1 MKDLLPE
8 EYADA
13 QRYLSEKYQINRNL
27 AGCYLVNFE
36 HEYICHKLNG
46 GCNNIQKCRLIHK
59 LEENNL

>member
-13 QRYLSEKYQINRNL
+13 QRYLSEKYQINRHH

-36 HEYICHKLNG
+36 DDYICRKFNG
-46 GCNNIQKCRLIHK
+46 GCENISKCRLMNK
-59 LEENNL
+59 LEDNKL